1 MPIIFI
7 LYLLGIFMICLCHS
21 GSAVLPELLYF
32 ILHFLFITCL
42 MVPFILLLFKTIA
55 TVCVFLAS
63 KVEDTPCPLDL
74 VVRVGYETMYRRD
87 PVTAHRIRQKDVFE
101 KQKALILTGERLVL
115 TTIRFNFNI
124 QHPYRPLHDAMKNLG
139 IIQKEVKQVAW
150 NFVND
155 WLKTTLCL
163 QFKPQYIAAGSL
175 YLTAKVHNIK
185 LPLHGPHVW
194 WHQFDVAPKPLEDVI
209 QQMMEHVALNKL
221 MPARPSPVKQ
231 KETLSEAKLIISNS
245 PDSVLN
251 QSSLSISN
259 LSPDISEPSD
269 HIHSSQFLINSHIGD
284 CTISGPDSSSLS
296 VNSNR
301 DTASKEHD
309 KDSLDRGTIT
319 KHGDGLMSCRNQK
332 SLDVILATEENTECM
347 KQDVSHLIDASTVNG
362 DDRNQASRDQHGD
375 GVQPFSEV
383 ISLDADMDRRN
394 TRMELSAANS
404 NSCTKSLDADSVCSD
419 KRLTNAATGLV
430 DGAPSA
436 PPVEIEVDHL
446 SAELKK
452 VDVARIKD

>member
-1 MPIIFI
+1 MDRMCGGTNLMLPQS
-7 LYLLGIFMICLCHS
+7 LWKVCRPLS
-21 GSAVLPELLYF
+21 GSYN
-32 ILHFLFITCL
+32 H
-42 MVPFILLLFKTIA
+42 
-55 TVCVFLAS
+55 
-63 KVEDTPCPLDL
+63 
-74 VVRVGYETMYRRD
+74 
-87 PVTAHRIRQKDVFE
+87 
-101 KQKALILTGERLVL
+101 
-115 TTIRFNFNI
+115 
-124 QHPYRPLHDAMKNLG
+124 
-139 IIQKEVKQVAW
+139 
-150 NFVND
+150 
-155 WLKTTLCL
+155 TTLC
-163 QFKPQYIAAGSL
+163 F
-175 YLTAKVHNIK
+175 
-185 LPLHGPHVW
+185 
-194 WHQFDVAPKPLEDVI
+194 LELEKKTLLDADVI

-231 KETLSEAKLIISNS
+231 KETLSEVKLIISNS

-309 KDSLDRGTIT
+309 KDSLDRGTLT
-319 KHGDGLMSCRNQK
+319 KHGDELMPRRNQK
-332 SLDVILATEENTECM
+332 LLDVIPATEENTECM
-347 KQDVSHLIDASTVNG
+347 KQDVSHIIDASTVNG

-430 DGAPSA
+430 DGVPSA
-436 PPVEIEVDHL
+436 PPVEIGVDHL

-452 VDVARIKD
+452 VDVARIKDLLLKRKWKRKRDIQVQAFASEDLSDEAWIERELESGIVVGPSNKQAMTLDGLSEDDWIERELESGIIVEQAPASKKQKLDTSCC